1 MLTDKQIERE
11 EDFCE
16 DWYMTRKMGKT
27 PTYADAIAWADK
39 TMIEKACEYAES
51 RYDLDYCGNVRD
63 VLNYLK
69 SLVEE

>member
-1 MLTDKQIERE
+1 
-11 EDFCE
+11 
-16 DWYMTRKMGKT
+16 MTRDEQMWEAVAQEHGDLSMR
-27 PTYADAIAWADK
+27 DALVTLTAMEWADK
-39 TMIEKACEYAES
+39 TMIERACEYAEA